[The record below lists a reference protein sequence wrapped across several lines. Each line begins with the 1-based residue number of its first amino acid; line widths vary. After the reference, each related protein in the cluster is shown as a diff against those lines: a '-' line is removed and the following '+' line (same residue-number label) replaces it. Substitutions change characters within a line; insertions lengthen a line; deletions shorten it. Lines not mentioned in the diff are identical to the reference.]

1 MNHILVIFE
10 VREKIV
16 RKSSFEALSKA
27 NSIGKTLGKAVE
39 GILFGEVEG
48 GQIEKIF
55 DLGIDKLYH
64 FKSENLNFYNPIG
77 YFDTMVEF
85 LEKNPPFAIILSATA
100 IGKDFAGYIAGKLKT
115 AVAQDII
122 SIDIKDSSF
131 EITKPMYAGKLLG
144 KIKFKEGALPI
155 ITLRPNVFP
164 IEKFDGKKEI
174 EVIENFKLPE
184 SLKCLSMEKAEGTEL
199 DVSEANIIISGG
211 RGMKGPENFQI
222 LKEVA
227 KLLGGAVG
235 ASRAAV
241 DSGWIDHQHQVGQ
254 TGKTVSP
261 NLYIACGISGAIQ
274 HLAGMSSSKVIVAI
288 NKDKEAPIFQVAD
301 FGIIGDLF
309 QIIPEF
315 TRILKEEKKEQ

>member
-10 VREKIV
+10 IREKVV

-27 NSIGKTLGKAVE
+27 NSIAKKLGKTVE
-39 GILFGEVEG
+39 GILFGELEAG
-48 GQIEKIF
+48 EIEKIF
-55 DLGIDKLYH
+55 DLGIDKIYH
-64 FKSENLNFYNPIG
+64 FKSENLNLYNPIG
-77 YFDTMVEF
+77 YFDTLKEII
-85 LEKNPPFAIILSATA
+85 EKNLPFAIFLSATA
-100 IGKDFAGYIAGKLKT
+100 IGKDFAGFIAGNLKT
-115 AVAQDII
+115 AVAQDVI
-122 SIDIKDSSF
+122 SIEAEDSSF
-131 EITKPMYAGKLLG
+131 EIIKPMYAGKLLG
-144 KIKFKEGALPI
+144 KIRFKEGALPV
-155 ITLRPNVFP
+155 ITLRPNIFP

-174 EVIENFKLPE
+174 EVIEKFKLPE
-184 SLKCLSMEKAEGTEL
+184 NLKCLSMEKAEGTEL

-211 RGMKGPENFQI
+211 RGMKGPENFPI

-241 DSGWIDHQHQVGQ
+241 DAGWIDHQHQVGQ

-261 NLYIACGISGAIQ
+261 NLYVACGISGAIQ

-315 TRILKEEKKEQ
+315 TKILKENK

>member
-1 MNHILVIFE
+1 MHHILCIIE
-10 VREKIV
+10 VREKV
-16 RKSSFEALSKA
+16 VKKSSFEVLSKA
-27 NSIGKTLGKAVE
+27 KKISREKGVE
-39 GILFGEVEG
+39 VEAILFGEIED
-48 GQIEKIF
+48 GQ
-55 DLGIDKLYH
+55 IDKLKEYGADKIYH
-64 FKSENLNFYNPIG
+64 SNKPELNLYNPLN
-77 YFDTMVEF
+77 YYETMKPVI
-85 LEKNPPFAIILSATA
+85 EKTKPSAIFISATQ

-115 AVAQDII
+115 AVAQDVI
-122 SIDIKDSSF
+122 SVEYIDGKFKIV
-131 EITKPMYAGKLLG
+131 KPMYAGKLLG
-144 KIKFKEGALPI
+144 TIGFKEGFLPI
-155 ITLRPNVFP
+155 ISLRPNVFP
-164 IEKFDGKKEI
+164 MEKSEGKGEVEMIEGGKISED
-174 EVIENFKLPE
+174 
-184 SLKCLSMEKAEGTEL
+184 LKCISMEKAETAEL

-211 RGMKGPENFQI
+211 RGMKGPENFPI

-309 QIIPEF
+309 QIVPEF
-315 TRILKEEKKEQ
+315 TKLLKEEKKG

>member
-1 MNHILVIFE
+1 V
-10 VREKIV
+10 
-16 RKSSFEALSKA
+16 
-27 NSIGKTLGKAVE
+27 
-39 GILFGEVEG
+39 
-48 GQIEKIF
+48 
-55 DLGIDKLYH
+55 
-64 FKSENLNFYNPIG
+64 
-77 YFDTMVEF
+77 
-85 LEKNPPFAIILSATA
+85 
-100 IGKDFAGYIAGKLKT
+100 
-115 AVAQDII
+115 
-122 SIDIKDSSF
+122 
-131 EITKPMYAGKLLG
+131 
-144 KIKFKEGALPI
+144 LPI
-155 ITLRPNVFP
+155 ITLRPNVFQ
-164 IEKFDGKKEI
+164 IERGEKKNEYIEI
-174 EVIENFKLPE
+174 KEAKTDEN
-184 SLKCLSMEKAEGTEL
+184 LKCIALEKAETQEL

-211 RGMKGPENFQI
+211 RGMKGPENFPM
-222 LKEVA
+222 LKEIA

-315 TRILKEEKKEQ
+315 SKLLKEAKKE